1 MAIFDTLRAL
11 NIDYKQKI
19 DISDYLSK
27 LSYDSKFVR
36 FKVEQ
41 GDVIFNL
48 VAEYGTT
55 WADYLNSKY
64 NYLDLF
70 IRVHPN
76 YSDRNV
82 IAIKLS
88 NGKDSLLDY
97 KGTPTTELNNCY
109 YNSSGYS
116 IYPNNIIVDGEY
128 LHMHE

>member
-1 MAIFDTLRAL
+1 MAIFDTLSAL

-36 FKVEQ
+36 FKVKQ

-48 VAEYGTT
+48 VAEYGST
-55 WADYLNSKY
+55 WEDYVNSKY

-70 IRVHPN
+70 IRVHPK
-76 YSDRNV
+76 YLDRHA

-88 NGKDSLLDY
+88 NEKDSLLDY
-97 KGTPTTELNNCY
+97 KDSPNEELDNCY
-109 YNSSGYS
+109 YRSGVFSVYS
-116 IYPNNIIVDGEY
+116 NNIIVDGEY
-128 LHMHE
+128 FHMHD